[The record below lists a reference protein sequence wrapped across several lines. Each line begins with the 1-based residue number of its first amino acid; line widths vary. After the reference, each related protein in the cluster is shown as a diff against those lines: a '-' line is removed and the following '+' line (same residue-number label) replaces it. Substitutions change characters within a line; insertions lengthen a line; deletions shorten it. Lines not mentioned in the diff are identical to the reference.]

1 MHFKTLYSVQ
11 CGARVV
17 AQHVH
22 VAGPRGGVPDPGGG
36 APGGARVPDQHQDQH
51 LLLGQGAQAQL
62 QEEEVPDQAPP
73 RGLRKWTVF
82 RYLAQGVRERARVPQ
97 LVMLC
102 RWWAH
107 LQCFAG
113 HTSRTH
119 GTTAGYCVAG
129 KRAQYRNI
137 RPQI

>member
-36 APGGARVPDQHQDQH
+36 TPGGARVPDRHQDQH

-82 RYLAQGVRERARVPQ
+82 RYLTPT
-97 LVMLC
+97 LLLLLPLSSLC
-102 RWWAH
+102 NATGQH
-107 LQCFAG
+107 F
-113 HTSRTH
+113 
-119 GTTAGYCVAG
+119 Y
-129 KRAQYRNI
+129 
-137 RPQI
+137 